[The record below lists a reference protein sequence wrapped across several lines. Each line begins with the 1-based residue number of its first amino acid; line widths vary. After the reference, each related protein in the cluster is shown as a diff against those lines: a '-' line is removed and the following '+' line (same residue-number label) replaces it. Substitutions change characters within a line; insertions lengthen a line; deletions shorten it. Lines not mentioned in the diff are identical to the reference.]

1 MPLTW
6 RVLESLEE
14 LNFKEGVKWVK
25 YFFQTDILCLWK
37 TSAIHSSSKKVI
49 MAALRGRIMVNLIWE
64 FQRNES
70 YFDINEGF
78 RIFGCKPV
86 WIKALQIERC
96 IRNWSEIKVFRAYG
110 FWEGHPKEVH
120 RDICVIH
127 YICIVKGAVNRFKT
141 FIKQISTCDSF
152 QTLKGVISIQ

>member
-49 MAALRGRIMVNLIWE
+49 MAALRGRIMVNLI
-64 FQRNES
+64 
-70 YFDINEGF
+70 
-78 RIFGCKPV
+78 
-86 WIKALQIERC
+86 
-96 IRNWSEIKVFRAYG
+96 
-110 FWEGHPKEVH
+110 
-120 RDICVIH
+120 
-127 YICIVKGAVNRFKT
+127 
-141 FIKQISTCDSF
+141 
-152 QTLKGVISIQ
+152 